1 MSKQNKLARM
11 QSPTSRH
18 ARGRT
23 AKTIEYDP
31 EITWQG
37 ALDLEKRTTTNRT
50 TGKKSAR
57 GGKNRGDRRDMSK
70 TYADTTKHAAR
81 GNTPRKDVKTR
92 AR

>member
-1 MSKQNKLARM
+1 MSKQAKIARM
-11 QSPTSRH
+11 QSPPSPK

-23 AKTIEYDP
+23 ARTIEYDP
-31 EITWQG
+31 EITGQG
-37 ALDLEKRTTTNRT
+37 ALDLEKRTTANRP

-70 TYADTTKHAAR
+70 TYSDTTKHSAR
-81 GNTPRKDVKTR
+81 GNTPRPDDKTR

>member
-1 MSKQNKLARM
+1 MSKQARIARM
-11 QSPTSRH
+11 QAPPTPN

-23 AKTIEYDP
+23 ARTIEYDA
-31 EITWQG
+31 EITGQG
-37 ALDLEKRTTTNRT
+37 ALDLEKRTTTNRP

-70 TYADTTKHAAR
+70 TYTGSTRHAAR
-81 GNTPRKDVKTR
+81 GNTPRADVKTR